1 MGNYRGL
8 TRGGE
13 TVADG
18 IGFGRFQG
26 FEENEIDDF
35 DGFL

>member
-1 MGNYRGL
+1 MDNYRGL

-13 TVADG
+13 TVTDG
-18 IGFGRFQG
+18 IEFGRFQG

-35 DGFL
+35 VTM

>member
-8 TRGGE
+8 TRGGV
-13 TVADG
+13 TDG

-35 DGFL
+35 VTM